1 MTEREDSLCR
11 KCRQEKVYTT
21 CLGCGMPVC
30 ETCVR
35 FELIGSGCGC
45 VWPAYYC
52 YACAFDPAVN
62 PNASF
67 KESEKAMRDTVSRDL
82 PAEEGAGG

>member
-1 MTEREDSLCR
+1 MEKRKDALCR
-11 KCRQEKVYTT
+11 KCGAGKVFTQ
-21 CLGCGMPVC
+21 CLGCGINVC
-30 ETCVR
+30 ESCVR

-52 YACAFDPAVN
+52 CTCAFDPAVN

-67 KESEKAMRDTVSRDL
+67 REPESGI
-82 PAEEGAGG
+82 PAA

>member
-1 MTEREDSLCR
+1 MAGRDDTVCGKCGR
-11 KCRQEKVYTT
+11 KKVFVR
-21 CLGCGMPVC
+21 CLGCEIPIC
-30 ETCVR
+30 EDCAR

-52 YACAFDPAVN
+52 VSCAFDPAVN

-67 KESEKAMRDTVSRDL
+67 REPESNAPD
-82 PAEEGAGG
+82 A